1 MQERALD
8 TLERELKTV
17 VSAYVGAGN
26 RTQILLKSNQHSAKP
41 SEVLES
47 KLSLMQVSDLSHFPL
62 STFK

>member
-1 MQERALD
+1 MD
-8 TLERELKTV
+8 TLEWELKTV

-26 RTQILLKSNQHSAKP
+26 RAQILLKSNQHSAKP

-62 STFK
+62 SIFK